1 MSLSALRSTRTRRPS
16 AAADTSSSVTRSRTG
31 CPASSWGIA
40 RTSFTTCPEWRST
53 RHGRKRCEPWGRCAM
68 TKDDED
74 YESKST
80 PKALP
85 ERDANARL
93 IASAPRLLEALETLL
108 QADAAV
114 KEQFEEIRDWPWRL
128 QKPRVE
134 AMNALVD
141 MAMIAARGAITNAR
155 GEQA

>member
-1 MSLSALRSTRTRRPS
+1 
-16 AAADTSSSVTRSRTG
+16 
-31 CPASSWGIA
+31 
-40 RTSFTTCPEWRST
+40 
-53 RHGRKRCEPWGRCAM
+53 M

-141 MAMIAARGAITNAR
+141 MAMIAARAAIAKAR
-155 GEQA
+155 GDQP